1 MVKVEAY
8 DATKRRK
15 KSRGVASLVE
25 LPSDDP
31 LSVDGTDLDPRPSRT
46 SKMEMITRLKEE

>member
-25 LPSDDP
+25 LPSDEP

-46 SKMEMITRLKEE
+46 SKKEMITCLKEE